1 MSDKLLKFV
10 NMINNGEMDSLEDYF
25 DDMSVLF
32 DVLNKRGYLHLI
44 DPFSVDLGSYHNK
57 VVYKILN
64 SDGELS
70 DKLFKKL
77 ANSLGD
83 IDEINGEYYLNIRD
97 LKDLADLF
105 RTYSRDVSPRDIA
118 EKVLSDDYWDAFYDT
133 TDNVYRDVV
142 DELNPKN
149 LEYLKEYILKQLGT
163 EEIELDG
170 RSSDLMEELA
180 SEQGKETSFNL
191 TPQNID
197 RVVKDEDTMDWLF
210 KDELD
215 DLKSNLY
222 NIHSNAYNTAYNDEY
237 YRKVW
242 NELGMYIENNPDW
255 FKWGEKY
262 RVRLKLKKGILFNV
276 INNFFGEYKDYND
289 SFDYYGSFIS
299 LLEHLMD
306 SSDDYEYLDFRIID
320 YPDSREVDK
329 NINEIFGEY
338 I

>member
-1 MSDKLLKFV
+1 
-10 NMINNGEMDSLEDYF
+10 MINNGEMDSLEDYF

-57 VVYKILN
+57 VVYTILN

-118 EKVLSDDYWDAFYDT
+118 EKVLSEDYWDAFYDT

-163 EEIELDG
+163 KEIELDG

-180 SEQGKETSFNL
+180 SEQGKETSLNL

-222 NIHSNAYNTAYNDEY
+222 SVN
-237 YRKVW
+237 
-242 NELGMYIENNPDW
+242 
-255 FKWGEKY
+255 
-262 RVRLKLKKGILFNV
+262 
-276 INNFFGEYKDYND
+276 
-289 SFDYYGSFIS
+289 
-299 LLEHLMD
+299 
-306 SSDDYEYLDFRIID
+306 
-320 YPDSREVDK
+320 
-329 NINEIFGEY
+329 
-338 I
+338 